1 MAELKKIVSF
11 LDDALRVKK
20 IQDHSLNG
28 LQFEGAPEVKKVA
41 CAVDACAA
49 SFRKAADAGAQMVLV
64 HHGLLWS
71 HRPIQPFKGGL
82 KKALGVLFEN
92 DLSVYAAHLPLDLHA
107 KYGNNAVL
115 CRLLGLHN
123 NKLWGSYDG
132 VKLGYWGELAREE
145 NIAAIARRLSS
156 NLCASPKILAYGR
169 QRAKKIGVVSGGG
182 GYAAQ
187 EAVELGLDLLIT
199 GEIKQHEAVVA
210 RDEGLSVIAA
220 GHYATETLG
229 VKAAAGLLQ
238 KGFGIKTVFVD
249 APTGV

>member
-1 MAELKKIVSF
+1 MAELSKIVSF
-11 LDDALRVKK
+11 LDSTLRVKK
-20 IQDHSLNG
+20 IEDHSING
-28 LQFEGAPEVKKVA
+28 LQFEGTHDVRKVA
-41 CAVDACAA
+41 CAVDACAT

-64 HHGLLWS
+64 HHGMLWDN
-71 HRPIQPFKGGL
+71 RPIAPFRGSL
-82 KKALGVLFEN
+82 KKMLGVLFEN

-107 KYGNNAVL
+107 KYGNNAL
-115 CRLLGLHN
+115 RCCLLGLR
-123 NKLWGSYDG
+123 KQRRWGDYNG
-132 VKLGYWGELAREE
+132 VKLGYWGELPREE
-145 NIAAIARRLSS
+145 NVAAIARKLSL
-156 NLCASPKILAYGR
+156 NLCASPKILAYGK

-182 GYAAQ
+182 GYAVQ

-238 KGFGIKTVFVD
+238 KNFGVKIVFVD

>member
-1 MAELKKIVSF
+1 MAELSKIVSF
-11 LDDALRVKK
+11 LDQTLGVKK

-28 LQFEGAPEVKKVA
+28 LQFEGTHDVKKVA
-41 CAVDACAA
+41 CAVDACVP
-49 SFRKAADAGAQMVLV
+49 SFRKAADQGAQLVLV

-82 KKALGVLFEN
+82 KKALGVLFED

-107 KYGNNAVL
+107 KYGNNALL
-115 CRLLGLHN
+115 CCLLGLR
-123 NKLWGSYDG
+123 KQRRWGEYDE
-132 VKLGYWGELAREE
+132 VKLGYWGELPREE
-145 NIAAIARRLSS
+145 KVAAIARKLSL
-156 NLCASPKILAYGR
+156 NLCASPKILAYGK

-182 GYAAQ
+182 GYAVQ

-238 KGFGIKTVFVD
+238 EKFGVKIVFVD